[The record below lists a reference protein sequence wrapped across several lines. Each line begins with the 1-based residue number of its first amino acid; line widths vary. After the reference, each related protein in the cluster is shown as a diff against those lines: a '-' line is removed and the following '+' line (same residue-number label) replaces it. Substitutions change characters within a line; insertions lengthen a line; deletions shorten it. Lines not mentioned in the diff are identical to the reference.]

1 MPFWSEDSKSKIRAR
16 CPSLN
21 LIKTHKPPRL
31 ESHLGKKD
39 EGERT
44 PLETSFN
51 GEFDKFA
58 MDSCAGCS
66 LSNKALAQG
75 ASVGCSCAHPPF
87 SLYGAAPA
95 WGKKCLL
102 KLSQN
107 LSKV

>member
-31 ESHLGKKD
+31 ESHLGKKKD

-66 LSNKALAQG
+66 LSNKAWLREQ
-75 ASVGCSCAHPPF
+75 
-87 SLYGAAPA
+87 A
-95 WGKKCLL
+95 WVAVVPTLHFPCMELHLHGGR
-102 KLSQN
+102 SAF
-107 LSKV
+107 